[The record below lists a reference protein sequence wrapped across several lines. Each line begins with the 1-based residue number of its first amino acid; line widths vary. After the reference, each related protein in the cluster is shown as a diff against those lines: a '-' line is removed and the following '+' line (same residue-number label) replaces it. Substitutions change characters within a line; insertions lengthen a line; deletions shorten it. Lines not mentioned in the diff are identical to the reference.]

1 MPPHPAA
8 SAALR
13 ARFAS
18 QSHVFDFLDRGLVA
32 EAEVPAFVAQL
43 EAIDVALVEEL
54 FAATVADAEA
64 AAAAAGAGAGA
75 GAAAAAPLE
84 PCRDVTRV
92 AAAAPQQVAAWRA
105 AGVAAVRAGQVA
117 ALILAGG
124 QGTRLGSDRPKGEYD
139 VGLPSARSLFRL
151 QCERARRLR
160 DEAGGA
166 GNAAGAR
173 LPLYVMTSPMTDAD
187 TRAFFAANANFGL
200 PAEDVRFFCQG
211 TLPCMTLPGGR
222 IMLESGGRVAEAPD
236 GNGGIYRAL
245 HLSGCVADMQRRGV
259 LGVHVFA
266 VDNAVVKVADPVFVG
281 FCLERGADV
290 GSKACPKA
298 GPHEKVGVLCVR
310 GGRHT
315 VVEYSEMD
323 RAAAERRDAATGE
336 LAFNAGNIC
345 IHFFSTAFLAG
356 PCAPERLP
364 KVYHLAR
371 KAIPVADAAT
381 GRTLGKEALAAAL
394 GGAPHNGV
402 KLESFIFDVFPAA
415 ERLVALEILREEEF
429 SPVKNAPGAAEDSPD
444 TARAL
449 VSALHRRWLAAAGAE
464 FEPASAPAA
473 AATAAAAAAGGL
485 VEVSPLLSLGGEGLG
500 AFAGLV
506 LRAPLLALSAG
517 EALPPRAGAAEA
529 AFEVVARPS
538 AGSGAAAADAAPVSV
553 ARLPDGLSVYRVG
566 PSE

>member
-1 MPPHPAA
+1 
-8 SAALR
+8 
-13 ARFAS
+13 
-18 QSHVFDFLDRGLVA
+18 
-32 EAEVPAFVAQL
+32 
-43 EAIDVALVEEL
+43 
-54 FAATVADAEA
+54 
-64 AAAAAGAGAGA
+64 
-75 GAAAAAPLE
+75 
-84 PCRDVTRV
+84 V
-92 AAAAPQQVAAWRA
+92 AAAAPAQVAAWRA

-139 VGLPSARSLFRL
+139 VGLPSAKSLFQL

-160 DEAGGA
+160 DEAGGE

-187 TRAFFAANANFGL
+187 TRAFFAAHANFGL
-200 PAEDVRFFCQG
+200 PADDVRFFCQG
-211 TLPCMTLPGGR
+211 TLPCMTIGGSGGAGGAPAAAGK

-245 HLSGCVADMQRRGV
+245 HLSGCVADMQARGV
-259 LGVHVFA
+259 RGVHVFA

-323 RAAAERRDAATGE
+323 RAAAELRDAATGE

-345 IHFFSTAFLAG
+345 IHWFSTAFLAG
-356 PCAPERLP
+356 PCSPERLP

-381 GRTLGKEALAAAL
+381 GRTLSKEGLAEALKRA
-394 GGAPHNGV
+394 GAPHNGI

-429 SPVKNAPGAAEDSPD
+429 SPVKNAPGSSEDSPD

-449 VSALHRRWLAAAGAE
+449 VSALHRRWLAAAGATIE
-464 FEPASAPAA
+464 E
-473 AATAAAAAAGGL
+473 AAGAGTGAAL
-485 VEVSPLLSLGGEGLG
+485 VEISPLLSLGGEGLE
-500 AFAGLV
+500 AFAGQR
-506 LRAPLLALSAG
+506 LRAPLLALRAD
-517 EALPPRAGAAEA
+517 EPLPPRARAAEP
-529 AFEVVARPS
+529 AFEALDTNI
-538 AGSGAAAADAAPVSV
+538 AVSV
-553 ARLPDGLSVYRVG
+553 AELADGLRIYRVNNPG
-566 PSE
+566 SVECI